1 MPPRKTSAFVYGSP
15 ACQAPARHL
24 LRMSSF
30 PVQARRVTIS
40 EHPNADAIELA
51 HVDAF
56 VSIVRKGDFQT
67 GDLAVYLPE
76 QALLPE
82 SLILELGL
90 YERDEDGQPLY
101 DEKGLRGKL
110 AGPER
115 NRIKPMRLRG
125 IFSQGILY
133 RPDFDLEEGQDYAQV
148 LGVTK
153 WVPPVPIHMAGE
165 LKPFPGLSSYTD
177 IENIK
182 RYPDFLQA
190 GEEVVA
196 VEKCHGTATVHVF
209 VKGQGFAVSS
219 KGFAGQGLGL
229 VDAKNE
235 RGQSTNVYW
244 RAAHAH
250 DVAAKLE
257 RFCIERG
264 AGKVTLYGETFGVQ
278 DLKYGLQNGA
288 IGFAAFDLK
297 VDDQYLDYDEF
308 VAVAE
313 ALDLPLLPLLYRGP
327 FSDEAV
333 WAAASGREQV
343 TGQEAHIREGVVVR
357 PVKERYDLEL
367 GRVILKAVSEDYLL
381 RRNKDATEFE

>member
-1 MPPRKTSAFVYGSP
+1 
-15 ACQAPARHL
+15 
-24 LRMSSF
+24 MSSF

-51 HVDAF
+51 TIDGF
-56 VSIVRKGDFQT
+56 VSIVRKGEFQT

-82 SLILELGL
+82 ELILALGL

-101 DEKGLRGKL
+101 DEKGLKGKL

-133 RPDFDLEEGQDYAQV
+133 RPDFSIEEGEDYAER

-153 WVPPVPIHMAGE
+153 WVPPVPVHMAGE
-165 LKPFPGLSSYTD
+165 LKPFPGLTSYTD

-182 RYPDFLQA
+182 RYPEALKE

-196 VEKCHGTATVHVF
+196 VEKAHGTCSIFTYVE
-209 VKGQGFAVSS
+209 GIGFAVSS
-219 KGFAGQGLGL
+219 KGFAGRGLGL
-229 VDAKNE
+229 VDTKNE

-244 RAAHAH
+244 RAAHLH
-250 DVAAKLE
+250 DVPEKLE
-257 RFCIERG
+257 RLCRERG
-264 AGKVTLYGETFGVQ
+264 AGKVTLYGETIGVQ
-278 DLKYGLQNGA
+278 DLKYGLSNGA
-288 IGFAAFDLK
+288 ISFAAFDLK
-297 VDDQYLDYDEF
+297 VDDSYLDYDDF
-308 VAVAE
+308 VAVTE
-313 ALDLPLLPLLYRGP
+313 ALGLPLLPLLYRGP
-327 FSDEAV
+327 FSDEAI
-333 WAAASGREQV
+333 WAAATGVEQV
-343 TGQEAHIREGVVVR
+343 TGQETHLREGVVVR
-357 PVKERYDLEL
+357 PTAERQDLEL